1 MKKVAMLVGVLA
13 LGALGLAASGEQVYA
28 QCAGCHQATGQGVP
42 GAFPPLAKELP
53 RIVATGDA
61 GRQFLI
67 QVVLFGLQGPI
78 VAQGK
83 TYNGA
88 MPPYGHLS
96 DADVAA
102 VLNYTLT
109 AWGNAEHLPKDF
121 KPYTAEEVAK
131 ERGLKL
137 TPQQV
142 YQEWKALVEAKE

>member
-53 RIVATGDA
+53 RIVAKGDA
-61 GRQFLI
+61 GRQYLI
-67 QVVLFGLQGPI
+67 QVVLFGLKGPI

-83 TYNGA
+83 TYNNT
-88 MPPYGHLS
+88 MPSYGHLS

-102 VLNYTLT
+102 VLNYALT
-109 AWGNAEHLPKDF
+109 AWGNDKLLPKGF
-121 KPYTAEEVAK
+121 KPLSADEVKALRAK
-131 ERGLKL
+131 KL
-137 TPQQV
+137 SPQQV
-142 YQEWKALVEAKE
+142 FENWKKLGLK